1 MTVQFRTITIVDDI
15 PFDFEL
21 LGGCMDGKER
31 RLLSASEVSMKL
43 GVCRSKAYEIIRELN
58 REMEQRGCATI
69 PGRVS
74 SQIIEEKYFG
84 DERGVRD
91 DGR

>member
-1 MTVQFRTITIVDDI
+1 MDGTERC
-15 PFDFEL
+15 L
-21 LGGCMDGKER
+21 LG
-31 RLLSASEVSMKL
+31 ASEVSMKL

-74 SQIIEEKYFG
+74 SQIVEERYFG
-84 DERGVRD
+84 SESGVRD
-91 DGR
+91 DDR

>member
-1 MTVQFRTITIVDDI
+1 MQ
-15 PFDFEL
+15 EQ
-21 LGGCMDGKER
+21 G
-31 RLLSASEVSMKL
+31 
-43 GVCRSKAYEIIRELN
+43 YEIIRELN
-58 REMEQRGCATI
+58 REMEQSGCATI

-91 DGR
+91 DDR

>member
-1 MTVQFRTITIVDDI
+1 
-15 PFDFEL
+15 
-21 LGGCMDGKER
+21 MDGKER

-58 REMEQRGCATI
+58 CE
-69 PGRVS
+69 
-74 SQIIEEKYFG
+74 IEEKYFG

>member
-1 MTVQFRTITIVDDI
+1 
-15 PFDFEL
+15 
-21 LGGCMDGKER
+21 MDGKER

-84 DERGVRD
+84 GERGVRD

>member
-1 MTVQFRTITIVDDI
+1 
-15 PFDFEL
+15 
-21 LGGCMDGKER
+21 MDGKEG

-74 SQIIEEKYFG
+74 SQIVEERYFG
-84 DERGVRD
+84 SESGVRD
-91 DGR
+91 DDR

>member
-1 MTVQFRTITIVDDI
+1 
-15 PFDFEL
+15 
-21 LGGCMDGKER
+21 MDGKER

-58 REMEQRGCATI
+58 REMEQTI

>member
-1 MTVQFRTITIVDDI
+1 
-15 PFDFEL
+15 
-21 LGGCMDGKER
+21 MDGKER
-31 RLLSASEVSMKL
+31 RLLSASEVS
-43 GVCRSKAYEIIRELN
+43 IIRELN

>member
-1 MTVQFRTITIVDDI
+1 
-15 PFDFEL
+15 
-21 LGGCMDGKER
+21 
-31 RLLSASEVSMKL
+31 MKIL
-43 GVCRSKAYEIIRELN
+43 FVCTGNTCRSPMAEGIFR